1 MFPRFLVDENLQSK
15 NLMRALKISTQIT
28 NRESLTLDMYLTEI
42 GKIPVL
48 SAEKEVELAGRIAM
62 GDTQALG
69 ELIKANLRFVVSV
82 AKQYQNNGIKL
93 VDLINEGNLGLI
105 KAAKRFDK
113 TRGFKF
119 ITYAVWW
126 IRQAIMQ
133 SISENSRLVR
143 LPVNKI
149 GLKNRVSKTY
159 NQLTQEFF
167 REPSIEE
174 LSESME
180 LEPEIIEE
188 AMNFMNSHSMSM
200 DIPVG
205 EGNESMSDLMLNE
218 DSPSPESGL
227 IKNSL
232 RTDIERL
239 LHTLKPRDANIL
251 RIFFG
256 LNGYIAQPIDKIGD
270 DFGLTRERV
279 RQIKQRSLEKL
290 KNHSYCNQMLKE
302 YINI

>member
-1 MFPRFLVDENLQSK
+1 
-15 NLMRALKISTQIT
+15 MRALKISTQIT
-28 NRESLTLDMYLTEI
+28 TRDSLTLDMYLGEISKIAILSTEQ
-42 GKIPVL
+42 
-48 SAEKEVELAGRIAM
+48 EFELAGRVTN

-105 KAAKRFDK
+105 KAAQRFDK

-126 IRQAIMQ
+126 IRQAI
-133 SISENSRLVR
+133 ISAIAENSRLVR

-149 GLKNRVSKTY
+149 GLKNKINKAF
-159 NQLTQEFF
+159 NQLSHEFF
-167 REPSIEE
+167 REPSIDE
-174 LSESME
+174 LSES
-180 LEPEIIEE
+180 LEMQPVIIKE
-188 AMNFMNSHSMSM
+188 ALSSLNSHYMSM
-200 DIPVG
+200 DVPLG
-205 EGNESMSDLMLNE
+205 EGNDTMSDLMLNE

-232 RTDIERL
+232 NTDIERL
-239 LHTLKPRDANIL
+239 LKTLKPRDANIL
-251 RIFFG
+251 RNFYG
-256 LNGYIAQPIDKIGD
+256 LNGYVAQPIEKIGD

-279 RQIKQRSLEKL
+279 RQIKERSLEKL
-290 KNHSYCNQMLKE
+290 KNHHFSNQLLQE
-302 YINI
+302 YI